1 MTIIVNGKPITIDSR
16 SNCQDLIMKYNL
28 QPDQL
33 VVEINEKV
41 IPKEKWKDHQLFEND
56 QVELI
61 QFVGGG

>member
-1 MTIIVNGKPITIDSR
+1 
-16 SNCQDLIMKYNL
+16 MKYNL